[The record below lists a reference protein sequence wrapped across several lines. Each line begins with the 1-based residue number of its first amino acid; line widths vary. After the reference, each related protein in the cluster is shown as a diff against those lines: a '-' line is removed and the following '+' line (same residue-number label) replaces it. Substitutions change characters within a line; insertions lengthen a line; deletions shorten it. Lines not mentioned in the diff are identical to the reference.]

1 MPMKIDG
8 KFSVMH
14 FDRYF
19 FSATNFSIRD
29 KGREKKFIQI
39 FYSVS
44 KGNFLAIK
52 K

>member
-29 KGREKKFIQI
+29 KGREKNLFKFFIQSQKAI
-39 FYSVS
+39 F
-44 KGNFLAIK
+44 
-52 K
+52 